1 MPAGRY
7 SNRIPDGH
15 FAFDDGHA
23 ASRLGH
29 SARSAK
35 NEVDVGSAARARA
48 RGRPARRGREARR
61 SSCRRCHGSAG
72 RARGHQEGQEGS
84 RRGRGSGRGR
94 ACREGKEEVTRSK
107 VGQPPAA
114 AGLPAFC
121 SRDAKQSPH
130 TRREAQQV
138 GRMRLIVGLGNPG
151 IEYAWTPHNLGF
163 LVVDALAEDA
173 GIRVTRPE
181 AKSLVGLGQIAGREV
196 VLAKPQT
203 MMNLSGLA
211 VRELVSRAECE
222 PSEMIVVCD
231 DIALPWGMLRVR
243 ERGTAGGH
251 NGLKSVIGAIGTTE
265 FVRVRLGV
273 KPEEMRGDLKEYVLR
288 QIRRDEEDLVS
299 EEIEQG
305 AEAVKVILAEGTQS
319 AMNRFNRRVSPQD
332 EEESE
337 E

>member
-1 MPAGRY
+1 
-7 SNRIPDGH
+7 
-15 FAFDDGHA
+15 
-23 ASRLGH
+23 
-29 SARSAK
+29 
-35 NEVDVGSAARARA
+35 
-48 RGRPARRGREARR
+48 
-61 SSCRRCHGSAG
+61 
-72 RARGHQEGQEGS
+72 
-84 RRGRGSGRGR
+84 
-94 ACREGKEEVTRSK
+94 
-107 VGQPPAA
+107 
-114 AGLPAFC
+114 
-121 SRDAKQSPH
+121 
-130 TRREAQQV
+130 
-138 GRMRLIVGLGNPG
+138 MRLIVGLGNPG

-163 LVVDALAEDA
+163 LVVDALAQDA

-211 VRELVSRAECE
+211 VRELVGRAECE
-222 PSEMIVVCD
+222 PSDVIVVCD

-288 QIRRDEEDLVS
+288 QIRRDEEDLVA

-305 AEAVKVILAEGTQS
+305 AEAVKVILAEGTQT

-332 EEESE
+332 EQEAEE
-337 E
+337 

>member
-1 MPAGRY
+1 
-7 SNRIPDGH
+7 
-15 FAFDDGHA
+15 
-23 ASRLGH
+23 
-29 SARSAK
+29 
-35 NEVDVGSAARARA
+35 
-48 RGRPARRGREARR
+48 
-61 SSCRRCHGSAG
+61 
-72 RARGHQEGQEGS
+72 
-84 RRGRGSGRGR
+84 
-94 ACREGKEEVTRSK
+94 
-107 VGQPPAA
+107 
-114 AGLPAFC
+114 
-121 SRDAKQSPH
+121 
-130 TRREAQQV
+130 
-138 GRMRLIVGLGNPG
+138 MRLIVGLGNPG

-163 LVVDALAEDA
+163 LLVDALAEEA

-181 AKSLVGLGQIAGREV
+181 AKSLVGLGHIAGHEV

-222 PSEMIVVCD
+222 PSDVIVVCD

-251 NGLKSVIGAIGTTE
+251 NGLKSVIGASGTTE

-288 QIRRDEEDLVS
+288 QIRRDQEDLVA

-319 AMNRFNRRVSPQD
+319 AMNRFNRRVSPRD
-332 EEESE
+332 EEETE
-337 E
+337 D